1 MARDLTLGQYYPV
14 ESFVHKLDPR
24 IKFIIMTAYIVGVFL
39 VKHMYGF
46 IVVAGFAILS
56 TLISRVPILSVLKS
70 LKGIIFIVIFTALLN
85 IFFHTEGII
94 YFKIGKLAVTEGGVF
109 FALKMALRLILLV
122 LGTTLLTYTTTP
134 MALTDGLER
143 LMTPLSWI
151 KIPVH
156 DIAIIMSISLRFIP
170 ILMEEVQ
177 KIMMAQRA
185 RGAEFDRGGLI
196 KRAKALLPILIPL
209 FISAFRRADELA
221 LALDARCYN
230 ATPNRTKYKKLKPH
244 YRDLIAFIATAG
256 YIVLIVAINNR
267 FWIPTL
273 TYSLS
278 FL

>member
-1 MARDLTLGQYYPV
+1 VARDLTLGQYYPV

-24 IKFIIMTAYIVGVFL
+24 IKFIIMTVYIVGVFL
-39 VKHMYGF
+39 VKHIYGF
-46 IVVAGFAILS
+46 AVVAAFAILS

-70 LKGIIFIVIFTALLN
+70 LKGIIFIVIFTAVLN
-85 IFFHTEGII
+85 VFFHTEGKV
-94 YFKIGKLAVTEGGVF
+94 YFTIGKLLITEGGVF

-143 LMTPLSWI
+143 LMTPLTWI

-177 KIMMAQRA
+177 KIMKAQRA
-185 RGAEFDRGGLI
+185 RGAEFDRGGLV

-209 FISAFRRADELA
+209 FISEFRRADELA

-230 ATPNRTKYKKLKPH
+230 ATPNRTRYKKLKMH
-244 YRDLIAFIATAG
+244 YRDFIAFLAG
-256 YIVLIVAINNR
+256 AAYIVLIVAVNNK

-273 TYSLS
+273 TYS
-278 FL
+278 FPFI

>member
-1 MARDLTLGQYYPV
+1 VARDLTLGQYYPV

-24 IKFIIMTAYIVGVFL
+24 VKFIIMTMYIVGVFL

-46 IVVAGFAILS
+46 IVVAAFAILS

-70 LKGIIFIVIFTALLN
+70 LKGILFIVIFTAILN
-85 IFFHTEGII
+85 VFFHKEGRV
-94 YFKIGKLAVTEGGVF
+94 YFTIGKLLVTEGGVF
-109 FALKMALRLILLV
+109 FAVKMALRLILLV

-177 KIMMAQRA
+177 KIMKAQRA
-185 RGAEFDRGGLI
+185 RGAEFDKGGLI

-230 ATPNRTKYKKLKPH
+230 ATPNRTRYKKLKFT
-244 YRDLIAFIATAG
+244 YRDLIALLSGIS
-256 YIVLIVAINNR
+256 YIVLIVAINHR
-267 FWIPTL
+267 FWIPDL
-273 TYSLS
+273 IYSIP
-278 FL
+278 FV